1 MSALAINL
9 LPQDVLVAQE
19 HRAKLSLLNKI
30 SVGVLVLLTF
40 FTSATVALRIAQRSD
55 LTQTQNDLVY
65 AQDKVVSFKDKE
77 EQLVI
82 LKQRLAVMQSLI
94 GLDSKK
100 KALFN
105 LILYLT
111 PADMQAT
118 DITIDS
124 KGIISL
130 SVNTGNLASVENFI
144 TSLGS
149 KDKNSDLIAK
159 IDLES
164 FSSGR
169 NGVYYLTL
177 NITPK

>member
-1 MSALAINL
+1 MSGLAINL
-9 LPQDVLVAQE
+9 LPQDVLLAQE
-19 HRAKLSLLNKI
+19 HRAKLSLINKI

-55 LTQTQNDLVY
+55 LTQTQSNLVY
-65 AQDKVVSFKDKE
+65 AQDKVESFKSKE

-82 LKQRLAVMQSLI
+82 LKQRMAVMQNLI

-111 PADMQAT
+111 PVDMQVT
-118 DITIDS
+118 DVTINT

-130 SVNTGNLASVENFI
+130 SVSSSNLASVQNLI
-144 TSLGS
+144 TNLGS
-149 KDKNSDLIAK
+149 KNKNSDLISK
-159 IDLES
+159 IDLNS

-169 NGVYYLTL
+169 DGVYYMTL